1 MKGPGYLS
9 GGGWTGLHGLC
20 FLTLGN
26 FYLTGMHE
34 RIVLRC
40 GQVWVSEDTNQA
52 KLSSGREPYSEENA
66 LQL

>member
-9 GGGWTGLHGLC
+9 GGGLDRPAWPL